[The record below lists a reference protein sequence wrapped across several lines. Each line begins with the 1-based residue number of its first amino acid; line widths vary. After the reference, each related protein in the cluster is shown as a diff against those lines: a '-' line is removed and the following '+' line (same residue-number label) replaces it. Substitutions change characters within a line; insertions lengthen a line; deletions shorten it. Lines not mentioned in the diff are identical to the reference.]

1 MGYLEFRVFHLFLS
15 RLVHLEDPFLLV
27 DQQVQQA
34 PPVLAHQIPPVHQ
47 MNQVFH
53 HFLVYQQIQVIQT
66 VQVNL

>member
-27 DQQVQQA
+27 NQQVQQA
-34 PPVLAHQIPPVHQ
+34 PLVLAHQILPVHQ